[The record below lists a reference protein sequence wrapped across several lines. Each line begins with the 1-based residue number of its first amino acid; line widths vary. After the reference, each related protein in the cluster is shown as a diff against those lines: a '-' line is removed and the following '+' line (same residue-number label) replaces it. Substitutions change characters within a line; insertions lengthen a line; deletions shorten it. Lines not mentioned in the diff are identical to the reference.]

1 MIDHSKIRKRLLQEA
16 ENVASKN
23 FSKRI
28 LCWYLKNR
36 EKHPWRIYWEQHQTP
51 YHVWVSEIMLQQT
64 LIKVVTPL
72 YIAFIKKFPDL
83 AALAQAEKKDLQ
95 QAVKGLGYYNRFDR
109 LHKAAK
115 FLCEQQGVPMW
126 PATYE
131 EWKKIPGVGD
141 YTASALSSI
150 CLNEESAVVDG
161 NVERVLSRIFLIKE
175 EINSYAMKKTL
186 KAVSQ
191 VLISSK
197 NPGDYNQGIMELG
210 QKTCL
215 KAKPLCTIC
224 PVKSF
229 CKAYAKGQT
238 NKVPVVVQNKKTVD
252 ISMTA
257 LVVQKRGKIL
267 LSHRG
272 ENSRFLKNRTGF
284 PLLESAKK
292 KELPLEAFLTVLP
305 TTRLQLML
313 LSLQINPF

>member
-1 MIDHSKIRKRLLQEA
+1 MATLEEFLA
-16 ENVASKN
+16 ES
-23 FSKRI
+23 
-28 LCWYLKNR
+28 
-36 EKHPWRIYWEQHQTP
+36 
-51 YHVWVSEIMLQQT
+51 
-64 LIKVVTPL
+64 
-72 YIAFIKKFPDL
+72 
-83 AALAQAEKKDLQ
+83 
-95 QAVKGLGYYNRFDR
+95 
-109 LHKAAK
+109 
-115 FLCEQQGVPMW
+115 
-126 PATYE
+126 
-131 EWKKIPGVGD
+131 
-141 YTASALSSI
+141 
-150 CLNEESAVVDG
+150 
-161 NVERVLSRIFLIKE
+161 FLIKE

-252 ISMTA
+252 IGAMTA
-257 LVVQKRGKIL
+257 LVVQGKIL

-284 PLLESAKK
+284 SFAGVSEKKGTSLGSFSHRITHHKITVDVIKPSNQPILSSEDHWVNYKDLEKF
-292 KELPLEAFLTVLP
+292 ELVV
-305 TTRLQLML
+305 
-313 LSLQINPF
+313 